1 LGLGV
6 SGDGSEFGSGDSSG
20 ERKVSFNLG
29 GGLADFGGG
38 VVDITLLRLAF
49 LSGEDDEL
57 VLVSGKSFD
66 VALELLGG
74 GVGASVVNSNS
85 NGLGPF
91 LGHLGTSEFSESET
105 SSVSG
110 LTSISAGSG
119 GDDGSELLK
128 RSGEGCLSLGLSLMK
143 SSLLFLGLVK
153 VSVDSLLP
161 VFTEMDVGNDVVVLN
176 HWLLYIQ

>member
-1 LGLGV
+1 LGLGI
-6 SGDGSEFGSGDSSG
+6 SGNGSEFGSGDNSG

-38 VVDITLLRLAF
+38 VVNITLLWLAF
-49 LSGEDDEL
+49 LSGEDNEL
-57 VLVSGKSFD
+57 VLVSGKSLN

-91 LGHLGTSEFSESET
+91 LGHLGTSEFSEGET
-105 SSVSG
+105 STVSG
-110 LTSISAGSG
+110 LTSISAGG
-119 GDDGSELLK
+119 GRNDGSELLK
-128 RSGEGCLSLGLSLMK
+128 RSGEGCLSLCLSLVK
-143 SSLLFLGLVK
+143 SSLLFLGLVE

-161 VFTEMDVGNDVVVLN
+161 MFPEMDVGNDVVVLN